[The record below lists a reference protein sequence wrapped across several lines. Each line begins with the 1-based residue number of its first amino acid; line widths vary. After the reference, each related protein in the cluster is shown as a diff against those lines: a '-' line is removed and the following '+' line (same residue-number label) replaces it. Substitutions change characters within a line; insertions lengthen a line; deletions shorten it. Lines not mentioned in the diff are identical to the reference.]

1 MTIADFLPL
10 ELALPVGRKQ
20 GTSVRAL
27 GARLAWSERKVRQ
40 GMQIL
45 RRRRH
50 LAIAGLPERDGVF
63 IATREDLPALK
74 RTRDGLRSRAMSLLV
89 TAKELDEVIAG
100 LEWSP
105 TLFEEIAS

>member
-1 MTIADFLPL
+1 MTPIFLIPL
-10 ELALPVGRKQ
+10 ELALPVGSKA

-27 GARLAWSERKVRQ
+27 AARLDWSERKVRQ

-45 RRRRH
+45 RRERH
-50 LAIAGLPERDGVF
+50 LAIAGLPERNGVF
-63 IATREDLPALK
+63 VATLEDLPALK

-89 TAKELDEVIAG
+89 TAKDLDEVIAD